1 LQIELRKKEMTFIA
15 EKMPEEAKE
24 KLPFKVF
31 TDYSGDKPTLSK
43 WAVDKERDAYFVLI
57 NKEGG
62 AYEGTQLTKH
72 YVLNWAGHLISISA
86 DPLDET
92 FTEAGSTMH
101 WRIHKLNIP
110 DELKDKQEEV
120 KSLIKEAF
128 RATGQH
134 FNGERFFAVEVEFN
148 IIPYPTFRSIKCA

>member
-1 LQIELRKKEMTFIA
+1 MPFIA
-15 EKMPEEAKE
+15 EKMPDEAKE

-72 YVLNWAGHLISISA
+72 YVLNWTGHLISISA
-86 DPLDET
+86 DPKAPT
-92 FTEAGSTMH
+92 FSEAGATMH

-110 DELKDKQEEV
+110 IELKNKQEEV
-120 KSLIKEAF
+120 MGLIKEAF
-128 RATGQH
+128 RAVGDL

-148 IIPYPTFRSIKCA
+148 ITPYPTFRSIKCA

>member
-1 LQIELRKKEMTFIA
+1 LQIELRKNEMTFIA

-31 TDYSGDKPTLSK
+31 TDYSGDKPTLGW
-43 WAVDKERDAYFVLI
+43 WAVNKEQDAYVVLI

-86 DPLDET
+86 DPLDPT
-92 FTEAGSTMH
+92 FSEAGATMH

-110 DELKDKQEEV
+110 DELKNKQEEV
-120 KSLIKEAF
+120 MNLIKEAF
-128 RATGQH
+128 RAVGDV
-134 FNGERFFAVEVEFN
+134 FNGERYVAVEVEFN
-148 IIPYPTFRSIKCA
+148 ITPYPTFRSIK